1 MHTKSTKVKTILT
14 ILMALTILFVLGGF
28 CLFILDFK
36 KAGGG
41 FPLFSCITSAIAAVL
56 AIISVVL
63 LTRIPAA
70 PSVDPSSE
78 AKKEEANKA
87 LSLATG
93 KAQESL
99 GDIQKEAAAFYSTA
113 QDMCSALNEIT
124 RLTSSSDQMLATQC
138 TMVSDIQGQ
147 LDATGE
153 RTDTIVAS
161 MNSVCTIVDNGA
173 NLAKELSKTA
183 TNSLT
188 ASETMKQ
195 SAAQLQQ
202 KTDEVRSITNIIL
215 NISSQTNL
223 LALNASIE
231 AARAGEA
238 GKGFAV
244 VADEIRGLADQTR
257 NATVNIASI
266 LDTLVQ
272 QAQEVSDQIDGNV
285 SVTEAQGKLIEETSE
300 QFTKIQSI
308 IESVEADINEIHN
321 QIAGISKANAE
332 LAANGEVLVGEFGK
346 TSSDTTDVCRV
357 SEEQLASFSKLT
369 NGITNVQS
377 ELETIS
383 TMEL

>member
-1 MHTKSTKVKTILT
+1 MHTKSNQVTTILT
-14 ILMALTILFVLGGF
+14 ILMALTILFVLGGL
-28 CLFILDFK
+28 CLFIFDLK

-41 FPLFSCITSAIAAVL
+41 FPVFPCITSVIAALL
-56 AIISVVL
+56 AIISVVF
-63 LTRIPAA
+63 LTSLPAA

-87 LSLATG
+87 LSRAAD

-99 GDIQKEAAAFYSTA
+99 GDIQKEAAAFYSAA
-113 QDMCSALNEIT
+113 QDMCSTLNDIT
-124 RLTSSSDQMLATQC
+124 RLTASSDQMIATQC
-138 TMVSDIQGQ
+138 AMVSDIQGQ
-147 LDATGE
+147 LDATGK
-153 RTDTIVAS
+153 RTDTIVSS

-183 TNSLT
+183 ANSLT

-272 QAQEVSDQIDGNV
+272 QAQEVSNQIDGNV
-285 SVTEAQGKLIEETSE
+285 SVTETQGKLIKETSE

-308 IESVEADINEIHN
+308 IESVETDINAIHN

-346 TSSDTTDVCRV
+346 TSADTTDVFRL

-369 NGITNVQS
+369 NGMSNVQNEFKS
-377 ELETIS
+377 IS
-383 TMEL
+383 TMKL

>member
-1 MHTKSTKVKTILT
+1 MNTKSNNIKTILS
-14 ILMALTILFVLGGF
+14 ILMALTVLSVLIGLCLFVF
-28 CLFILDFK
+28 YCK

-41 FPLFSCITSAIAAVL
+41 FPVLPCIVFAAAALLSILSVIFLFQLPEAPAVN
-56 AIISVVL
+56 
-63 LTRIPAA
+63 PAA
-70 PSVDPSSE
+70 E
-78 AKKEEANKA
+78 KEDGTKAA
-87 LSLATG
+87 LSSAAD
-93 KAQESL
+93 KARTSVRDMKKDASAFYNTAKDICSSL
-99 GDIQKEAAAFYSTA
+99 GDIARQA
-113 QDMCSALNEIT
+113 
-124 RLTSSSDQMLATQC
+124 SSSDQLLSTQC
-138 TMVSDIQGQ
+138 GMVVDIQGQ
-147 LDATGE
+147 LTATGE
-153 RTDTIVAS
+153 RADTIVSS
-161 MNSVCTIVDNGA
+161 MDNACTIIGNGA
-173 NLAKELSKTA
+173 KLAKELSKTA
-183 TNSLT
+183 ANSLT

-195 SAAQLQQ
+195 SAVQLQQ

-244 VADEIRGLADQTR
+244 VADEIRGLAEQTK

-321 QIAGISKANAE
+321 QIADISKANGE
-332 LAANGEVLVGEFGK
+332 LAANGKVLVDAFEK
-346 TSSDTTDVCRV
+346 TSADTADTCSQ
-357 SEEQLASFSKLT
+357 SEKQLAAFTKLT
-369 NGITNVQS
+369 DQMT
-377 ELETIS
+377 ELQNRLDTV
-383 TMEL
+383 LDK